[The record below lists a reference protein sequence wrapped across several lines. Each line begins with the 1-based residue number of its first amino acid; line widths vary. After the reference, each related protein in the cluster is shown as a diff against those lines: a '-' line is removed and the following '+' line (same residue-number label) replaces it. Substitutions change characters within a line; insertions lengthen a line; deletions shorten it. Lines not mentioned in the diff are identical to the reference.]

1 MKHYALHRKAID
13 DDVAA
18 IKSDWALHRFF
29 HTGKDV
35 ADLATVAVGPMKP
48 VYPPSN
54 QASAVSNSAKSIP
67 EFIAGMMF
75 GWTG

>member
-13 DDVAA
+13 DDIAA

-29 HTGKDV
+29 HAGKDV

-48 VYPPSN
+48 VYPTSN
-54 QASAVSNSAKSIP
+54 QANDNCESECYNYFLDPDTTMS
-67 EFIAGMMF
+67 
-75 GWTG
+75 W